1 MYVVCMYV
9 WPFWYNAMSVYANT
23 VTNRHTDMMEADL
36 AHPISISR
44 LQALWLEYH
53 RHNKSLLFFCS
64 YYDIG

>member
-1 MYVVCMYV
+1 
-9 WPFWYNAMSVYANT
+9 MSVYANT